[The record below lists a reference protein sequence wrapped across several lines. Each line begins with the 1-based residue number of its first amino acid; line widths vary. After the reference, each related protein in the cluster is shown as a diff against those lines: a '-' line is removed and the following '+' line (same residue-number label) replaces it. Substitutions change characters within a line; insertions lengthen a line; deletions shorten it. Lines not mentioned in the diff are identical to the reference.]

1 MKFHHLGYVVKSI
14 PQWEEQMLCESKVN
28 EVFDPVQN
36 AQLAIYKNFNNHYI
50 ELIQPL
56 NKNSFTWNFLSKNGQ
71 GFHHICYEIQ
81 NMNELRKIAD
91 NYKLIPILN
100 PVPALLFEGKYVTF
114 YYARNKQIIE
124 FILNDYSS

>member
-14 PQWEEQMLCESKVN
+14 TLWEGQMLFESKIN

-56 NKNSFTWNFLSKNGQ
+56 DKNSFMEFLSKNSQ
-71 GFHHICYEIQ
+71 GFHHLCYEIE
-81 NMNELRKIAD
+81 NMNEIREIAGK
-91 NYKLIPILN
+91 NKLIPILS
-100 PVPALLFEGKYVTF
+100 PVPALLFNGKYVTF
-114 YYARNKQIIE
+114 YYTRNKQIIE
-124 FILNDYSS
+124 FILNEYSS